1 VPISASPFKV
11 HFLEGKTKQKAAPK
25 TSLRFY
31 HPKTKPV
38 YCKMQ
43 AMHETQYDN
52 HTWAEPYDKL
62 PSHYLVKTNL
72 EQNTI
77 VNTQQIEVV
86 A

>member
-1 VPISASPFKV
+1 
-11 HFLEGKTKQKAAPK
+11 
-25 TSLRFY
+25 
-31 HPKTKPV
+31 
-38 YCKMQ
+38 MQ
-43 AMHETQYDN
+43 AMHETQYDS

-62 PSHYLVKTNL
+62 PSHYQVKTNL